1 MFERFTENA
10 RRVLFFAR
18 YEASQFGDLAITVEH
33 MLLGLVRTTGG
44 AAARVLAERGIS
56 PDGIRRDI
64 ESRAEFHE
72 KVSTSVE
79 IPFTDET
86 KRVLQFATEE
96 ADGLRHQH
104 IGTEHLLLGILRA
117 EKSAAAAILI
127 NRGLDLGKA
136 REAVIKVSAEDK
148 SRSASHRT
156 EASILIRGIDQLLDR
171 LAAFTSNSDEA
182 RSLIDEIRQRVRALA
197 QQLRR

>member
-1 MFERFTENA
+1 M
-10 RRVLFFAR
+10 
-18 YEASQFGDLAITVEH
+18 
-33 MLLGLVRTTGG
+33 
-44 AAARVLAERGIS
+44 
-56 PDGIRRDI
+56 
-64 ESRAEFHE
+64 
-72 KVSTSVE
+72 
-79 IPFTDET
+79 
-86 KRVLQFATEE
+86 
-96 ADGLRHQH
+96 
-104 IGTEHLLLGILRA
+104 LGILRA